1 MDVIMESYFDG
12 NNPWGWK
19 DTSLDLYKW
28 SGYRLVDEIN
38 SQKPRSVLDVG
49 CGYNRFKGKINNLIG
64 IDPYNDLADIKVS
77 LEDYKAGPVD
87 IVLCLGSIN
96 FGDENTIDNQMEILD
111 ELWYKKAYFR
121 VNPGKEHTWHK
132 KESWEGIVWYDWSR
146 SKIDSIVDKYKYTLD
161 RFEEELTTKGHKRY
175 YFELSKPNI

>member
-1 MDVIMESYFDG
+1 MDVIMKSYFSGKWSDM
-12 NNPWGWK
+12 
-19 DTSLDLYKW
+19 SLDSYEW
-28 SGYRLVDEIN
+28 SGYRLVDEVN

-49 CGYNRFKGKINNLIG
+49 CGFNRFKGKINNLMG
-64 IDPYNDLADIKVS
+64 IDPYNDYADIKVS

-96 FGDENTIDNQMEILD
+96 FGDESVIDNQIEILH

-121 VNPGKEHTWHK
+121 VNPGLKHTWHDK
-132 KESWEGIVWYDWSR
+132 GDWDGIVWYDWSR

-161 RFEEELTTKGHKRY
+161 RFEEELTIQGHRRY
-175 YFELSKPNI
+175 YFELSKPIL

>member
-87 IVLCLGSIN
+87 IGLWLGSIN
-96 FGDENTIDNQMEILD
+96 FG
-111 ELWYKKAYFR
+111 
-121 VNPGKEHTWHK
+121 
-132 KESWEGIVWYDWSR
+132 
-146 SKIDSIVDKYKYTLD
+146 
-161 RFEEELTTKGHKRY
+161 
-175 YFELSKPNI
+175 

>member
-49 CGYNRFKGKINNLIG
+49 CGFNRFKGKINNLMG
-64 IDPYNDLADIKVS
+64 IDPYNDLCR
-77 LEDYKAGPVD
+77 YQ
-87 IVLCLGSIN
+87 SI
-96 FGDENTIDNQMEILD
+96 TRRLQSRTCRHSIM
-111 ELWYKKAYFR
+111 
-121 VNPGKEHTWHK
+121 
-132 KESWEGIVWYDWSR
+132 SWIY
-146 SKIDSIVDKYKYTLD
+146 
-161 RFEEELTTKGHKRY
+161 
-175 YFELSKPNI
+175 